1 MAIGTL
7 SKRITSA
14 SIAERLSAASVRVS
28 TFVVQPLAGN
38 ALYAGANTG
47 KIYIG
52 ASNVDTTGLTG
63 IQISAPVAGSTPPSF
78 SMSSGSN
85 NNIFDLRDIWVA
97 ATIANDGVVVFY
109 HSA

>member
-14 SIAERLSAASVRVS
+14 TVAERMSSTSIRVS

-38 ALYAGANTG
+38 ALYVGANTG

-52 ASNVDTTGLTG
+52 ASDVDTTGETG
-63 IQISAPVAGSTPPSF
+63 IQINSPVAGSTPPSF

-85 NNIFDLRDIWVA
+85 SNIFDLRDIWIA
-97 ATIANDGVVVFY
+97 ATVANDGVVVFY